1 MNGNL
6 SRYSDSRNIDLG
18 GAIMY
23 RKLLKLYQV
32 MIFY

>member
-18 GAIMY
+18 GAIMF

-32 MIFY
+32 IFY